1 MDTHSWLTTQDHHY
15 CSGILL
21 FNMLQH
27 SKGRRHLVDPAELC
41 LAPDVL
47 QAASRQ
53 ARRLPHR
60 QDAKL
65 MPASRRGGS
74 VLVPLTVLLDPE
86 KRKRLLS
93 PTAFIIYLKGA
104 AAAPQPLPPAMLSQ
118 CPCQSWRLS
127 GELLVLRG
135 KANGRLNLVQLEVA
149 GL

>member
-1 MDTHSWLTTQDHHY
+1 M
-15 CSGILL
+15 
-21 FNMLQH
+21 
-27 SKGRRHLVDPAELC
+27 DPAGLC

-47 QAASRQ
+47 QTASRQ
-53 ARRLPHR
+53 ARRLPCR

-74 VLVPLTVLLDPE
+74 VLVPLQVTVLLDPE
-86 KRKRLLS
+86 KRKGLLS
-93 PTAFIIYLKGA
+93 PSAFIIYLKGA

-118 CPCQSWRLS
+118 CPCQSWRLN

-135 KANGRLNLVQLEVA
+135 KARGKLNLVQVA